1 MASLLSAPLPG
12 NVYVNSE
19 AYAEIELYSLRRT
32 TFCLTS
38 ISTPSRSMREA
49 LVMYTKGPSVVH
61 RFASSACECILSK
74 IQPRLRKS
82 VFDAIAT
89 PFRLD

>member
-12 NVYVNSE
+12 NAYVNSE

-32 TFCLTS
+32 TFYLTS

-49 LVMYTKGPSVVH
+49 LVMYTKGPSVVR
-61 RFASSACECILSK
+61 RFVSSAYECILSK
-74 IQPRLRKS
+74 IQQNLRKS
-82 VFDAIAT
+82 VFDAVAT
-89 PFRLD
+89 SFHLD